1 MRYRAN
7 KKVSRR
13 RRRRHQRQRQQDP
26 HQKQYV
32 LFPFGWGH
40 NDVSA
45 CDIKIVQFYMMK
57 MLYPEHITQIFICM
71 HLIVT

>member
-13 RRRRHQRQRQQDP
+13 RRRQQDP

-32 LFPFGWGH
+32 PLPFGVRH
-40 NDVSA
+40 KNEKVHQTPL
-45 CDIKIVQFYMMK
+45 KLK
-57 MLYPEHITQIFICM
+57 MD
-71 HLIVT
+71 